1 VRELTL
7 RRRRELAIGYRRIG
21 LRHLTRQE
29 FRVHWNRESRF
40 PDLTGAVDLS
50 RDTWH
55 RIPVDRSSAF
65 GVPGGKGSIPLK
77 SRPTISRIDLS
88 R

>member
-7 RRRRELAIGYRRIG
+7 RRRRELAIRYRRIR

-29 FRVHWNRESRF
+29 FLAHWNHESRF

-50 RDTWH
+50 RDTWR
-55 RIPVDRSSAF
+55 RIPVDRSSTF
-65 GVPGGKGSIPLK
+65 GVPGGKGSIHLK

>member
-1 VRELTL
+1 VWELTL
-7 RRRRELAIGYRRIG
+7 RRRRELAIEYRRIG

-29 FRVHWNRESRF
+29 FHAHWNHESRF

-65 GVPGGKGSIPLK
+65 DVPGGNDSIPLK
-77 SRPTISRIDLS
+77 SRPTISGIDLS

>member
-29 FRVHWNRESRF
+29 FRAHWNRESRF

-50 RDTWH
+50 RDTWR

-77 SRPTISRIDLS
+77 S
-88 R
+88 